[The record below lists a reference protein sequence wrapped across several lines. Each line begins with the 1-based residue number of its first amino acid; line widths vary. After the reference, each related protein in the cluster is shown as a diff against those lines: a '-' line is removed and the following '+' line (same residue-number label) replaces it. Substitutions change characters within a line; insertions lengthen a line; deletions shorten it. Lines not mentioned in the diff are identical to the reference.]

1 MSYAALDAAR
11 VAKAAKSA
19 LTALE
24 QTAEKTEA
32 HQRKTVMVERIH
44 ALAGAAAD
52 TNQQPGGGLV
62 TLTSEEFWLI
72 SRNW

>member
-19 LTALE
+19 LTVLSQAKE
-24 QTAEKTEA
+24 QSET
-32 HQRKTVMVERIH
+32 HSRKTIMVERIE
-44 ALAGAAAD
+44 ALAQAAAE
-52 TNQQPGGGLV
+52 TPLPGGGLV

-72 SRNW
+72 SKNW

>member
-11 VAKAAKSA
+11 VAKAAKSS

-24 QTAEKTEA
+24 QAKEKSET
-32 HQRKTVMVERIH
+32 HQRKTIMVERIE
-44 ALAGAAAD
+44 ALASAAAE
-52 TNQQPGGGLV
+52 TTQPGGGVV